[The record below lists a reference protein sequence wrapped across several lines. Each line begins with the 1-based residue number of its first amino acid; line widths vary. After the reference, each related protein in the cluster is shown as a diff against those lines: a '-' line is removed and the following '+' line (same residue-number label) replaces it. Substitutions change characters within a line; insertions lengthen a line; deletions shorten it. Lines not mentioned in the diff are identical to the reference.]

1 MKKVLI
7 SLAAVALLA
16 CLASCNK
23 TCNCK
28 IYLNGEM
35 SREYE
40 QELDQEHFN
49 KCSDMNTVVEV
60 GGKKSGI
67 ECKSQLF

>member
-7 SLAAVALLA
+7 SLAAVALVA

-28 IYLNGEM
+28 WYLNGTVE
-35 SREYE
+35 RETE
-40 QELDQEHFN
+40 EALDTEHFE

-60 GGKKSGI
+60 NGKKTGR